1 MTAPMARVFPEPMAS
16 RFFVPSAD
24 AIPPGPPVVPLLKLV
39 VYLPGRPAART
50 HGLPS
55 LRPNRRRG
63 RPRLPSLRRRVRQAA
78 DGRAA
83 AQASIRDRGASPGWR
98 VAPLVDPAGGRHGGG
113 RRLRRPA
120 PSHSPPPTQPP
131 AVFRPSGRRRVPGGA
146 TPAP

>member
-24 AIPPGPPVVPLLKLV
+24 ATPPGPPVVPLLKRVLS
-39 VYLPGRPAART
+39 LPGRPAART

-98 VAPLVDPAGGRHGGG
+98 VAPLVDPAGRRHGGG
-113 RRLRRPA
+113 RPLRPPRP
-120 PSHSPPPTQPP
+120 SPPPPP
-131 AVFRPSGRRRVPGGA
+131 TDPPPLSPPTRRPP
-146 TPAP
+146 